1 MKGKYLVGWA
11 DQNDLFSNH
20 VHEAVILFNSKTAA
34 QQFCDE
40 ENAKHTTSNAEFNL
54 KLIYEYVPIVE
65 A

>member
-11 DQNDLFSNH
+11 DQNDLFPNH
-20 VHEAVILFNSKTAA
+20 VHEAVILFNTKAAA

-40 ENAKHTTSNAEFNL
+40 ENAKQTNPNGKFNF
-54 KLIYEYVPIVE
+54 KLIYELIPMVE